1 VAATITTDGRLHS
14 LGDEVPSMAPTASA
28 ELAVVV
34 PTFNESLN
42 VAELLRRV
50 AIVLHGVRWELVF
63 VDDDSPDGTAGVVR
77 ALAQRDPRVRVV
89 HRLGRRG
96 LASACI
102 EGVMSTSAP
111 FVAVMDADLQH
122 DEALLPRM
130 LAALKGD
137 AIDLVIGSRYVA
149 GGGVGGWDESRRAKS
164 ALATRLAHKVL
175 PMPVADPMSGFFMAR
190 REVVEARASKLS
202 PVGFKILL
210 DLLTADPAPLRIVEL
225 PYQFRNRAAGESK
238 LDAGVA
244 WDFLMLMGDRLLGR
258 YVPARFLAFA
268 AVGGTG
274 VLVHFAILS
283 ILLKVLL
290 VPFAWAQGVAT
301 AATMVFNFAVNNV
314 LTYRDRKLKG
324 VAWWGGLL
332 SFVAVCSVGAAANVG
347 VASYLFEHST
357 AWALAGLAGIL
368 VGAVWNYAVTGA
380 YTWGRTRR
388 RAA

>member
-1 VAATITTDGRLHS
+1 MAATVTKDGRL
-14 LGDEVPSMAPTASA
+14 LTRGIGAPFVSPGEPA

-34 PTFNESLN
+34 PTFNESQN

-50 AIVLHGVRWELVF
+50 ATALEGVSWELVF
-63 VDDDSPDGTAGVVR
+63 VDDDSPDGTARVAR
-77 ALAQRDPRVRVV
+77 AFARRDARVRVV

-102 EGVMSTSAP
+102 EGVMATSAP

-122 DEALLPRM
+122 DESLLPRM
-130 LAALKGD
+130 LAALKGEEV
-137 AIDLVIGSRYVA
+137 DLVIGSRYVA
-149 GGGVGGWDESRRAKS
+149 GGDVGAWDESRRAKS
-164 ALATRLAHKVL
+164 RLATRLAHRVL
-175 PMPVADPMSGFFMAR
+175 PVPVADPMSGFFMAR
-190 REVVEARASKLS
+190 REVIEARAGRLS
-202 PVGFKILL
+202 AVGFKILL

-225 PYQFRNRAAGESK
+225 PYRFRNRVAGESK

-244 WDFLMLMGDRLLGR
+244 WDFVMLLGDRLLGR
-258 YVPARFLAFA
+258 YVPVRFLAFA

-274 VLVHFAILS
+274 VLVHFAILTV
-283 ILLKVLL
+283 LLKALT

-301 AATMVFNFAVNNV
+301 AATMVFNFAVNNA

-324 VAWWGGLL
+324 AGWWVGLL

-347 VASYLFEHST
+347 VASYLFEHDT

-380 YTWGRTRR
+380 YTWGRSRR
-388 RAA
+388 RPA